1 MSTVVIAV
9 GGNAV
14 LAEGERG
21 TYEQQLANL
30 ASLGT
35 VLSDLGRDGHRV
47 VLTHGNGPQVGN
59 LAIQQEEGAGLVPPQ
74 PLHVLG
80 AMTQGQVGHLITA
93 AVGGGRAARERSV
106 ATIVTHT
113 LVDLSDPAFQHP
125 TKPIGPFY
133 PRHEAERL
141 ARERHWQV
149 AEDAGRGWRRVVPSP
164 EPQGFLEAD
173 AIRALVDAGFMVVAS
188 GGGGIPVARNGAGIR
203 GVDAVI
209 DKDLSAQ
216 RLATTVGAD
225 VLALLTGVDQ
235 VWLGFGTPQRRAVD
249 SMTADEASK
258 HLLDGEFPPG
268 SMGPKVTA
276 AIRFVRSGG
285 ERAIIT
291 SPSGLREALAGRGGT
306 SVVPGHVPGHVP
318 GQVPARAER
327 PR

>member
-14 LAEGERG
+14 LAEGEQG

-30 ASLGT
+30 ASLAT
-35 VLSDLGRDGHRV
+35 VLSDLVRDGQRV

-59 LAIQQEEGAGLVPPQ
+59 LAIQQEEGASLVPPQ
-74 PLHVLG
+74 PLFVLG

-93 AVGGGRAARERSV
+93 AAGGDRAGRQRPV
-106 ATIVTHT
+106 ATIVTHA
-113 LVDLSDPAFQHP
+113 LVDLADPAFQHP

-141 ARERHWQV
+141 ARERHWDV
-149 AEDAGRGWRRVVPSP
+149 TEDAGRGWRRVVPSP

-188 GGGGIPVARNGAGIR
+188 GGGGIPVAREGAGVR

-216 RLATTVGAD
+216 RLASAVGAD
-225 VLALLTGVDQ
+225 ILVLLTGVDH
-235 VWLGFGTPQRRAVD
+235 VWLGFGTPRQRAVD
-249 SMTADEASK
+249 SMTVDEASK
-258 HLLDGEFPPG
+258 HLTNGEFPPG

-291 SPSGLREALAGRGGT
+291 SLSRLRQALAGRDGT
-306 SVVPGHVPGHVP
+306 SIIPRRVPVHV
-318 GQVPARAER
+318 ER
-327 PR
+327 PP

>member
-1 MSTVVIAV
+1 MSAVVIAV

-21 TYEQQLANL
+21 TYEQQLART
-30 ASLGT
+30 ASLAT
-35 VLSDLGRDGHRV
+35 LVSDLVRDGHRV

-59 LAIQQEEGAGLVPPQ
+59 LAIQQEEGARLVPPQ
-74 PLHVLG
+74 PLFVLG

-93 AVGGGRAARERSV
+93 ALGGDPVARKRPVAAV
-106 ATIVTHT
+106 VTHA

-149 AEDAGRGWRRVVPSP
+149 TEDAGRGWRRVVPSP
-164 EPQGFLEAD
+164 EPRGFLETD
-173 AIRALVDAGFMVVAS
+173 AIRTLVEAGFVVVAS
-188 GGGGIPVARNGAGIR
+188 GGGGIPVVREGAGIR

-209 DKDLSAQ
+209 DKDLSAA
-216 RLATTVGAD
+216 RLASAVGAD
-225 VLALLTGVDQ
+225 ALVLLTGVDH
-235 VWLGFGTPQRRAVD
+235 VWLGFGTPEQRAVD
-249 SMTADEASK
+249 SMTVDEAEK
-258 HLLDGEFPPG
+258 HLADGEFPPG

-276 AIRFVRSGG
+276 AVRFVRSGG
-285 ERAIIT
+285 TRALIT
-291 SPSGLREALAGRGGT
+291 SLSRVREALAGRAGT
-306 SVVPGHVPGHVP
+306 RVVPEPVA
-318 GQVPARAER
+318 ARAER

>member
-14 LAEGERG
+14 LTEGERG
-21 TYEQQLANL
+21 TYQQQLANVAAL
-30 ASLGT
+30 APL
-35 VLSDLGRDGHRV
+35 VSDLARDGHRV

-74 PLHVLG
+74 PLFVLG

-93 AVGGGRAARERSV
+93 ALCDGRVPGQRPV
-106 ATIVTHT
+106 ATIVTHA
-113 LVDLSDPAFQHP
+113 LVDRSDPAFQRP

-133 PRHEAERL
+133 LRQEAERL
-141 ARERHWQV
+141 TRERHWHMI
-149 AEDAGRGWRRVVPSP
+149 EDAGRGWRRVVPSP
-164 EPQGFLEAD
+164 EPQGLLEAD
-173 AIRALVDAGFMVVAS
+173 AIRALLEAGFVVVAA
-188 GGGGIPVARNGAGIR
+188 GGGGIPVAREGAGIR

-216 RLATTVGAD
+216 RLASALGAD
-225 VLALLTGVDQ
+225 ILVLLTGVDQ
-235 VWLGFGTPQRRAVD
+235 VWLGWGTARQRAIAT
-249 SMTADEASK
+249 MTVHEAEK
-258 HLLDGEFPPG
+258 HLADGEFPRG

-285 ERAIIT
+285 QRVVIT
-291 SPSGLREALAGRGGT
+291 SPTRVLDGLAGRAGT
-306 SVVPGHVPGHVP
+306 SVVPGR
-318 GQVPARAER
+318 VPAGAER

>member
-1 MSTVVIAV
+1 MSTIVIAI

-14 LAEGERG
+14 LPEGGQG
-21 TYEQQLANL
+21 TYEEQLANL
-30 ASLGT
+30 AGLST
-35 VLSDLGRDGHRV
+35 AVSDLVWDGHRV

-59 LAIQQEEGAGLVPPQ
+59 LAIQQEEGADLVPPQ
-74 PLHVLG
+74 PLFVLG

-93 AVGGGRAARERSV
+93 ALCRGGAAERQPV
-106 ATIVTHT
+106 ATVVTHA
-113 LVDLSDPAFQHP
+113 LVDRSDPAFHHP

-133 PRHEAERL
+133 LRQEAERL

-173 AIRALVDAGFMVVAS
+173 AIRALVEAGFVVVAA
-188 GGGGIPVARNGAGIR
+188 GGGGIPVAREGAGIR

-216 RLATTVGAD
+216 RLASAVGAD
-225 VLALLTGVDQ
+225 VLVLLTGVDQ
-235 VWLGFGTPQRRAVD
+235 VWLGFGTPRQRAVGT
-249 SMTADEASK
+249 MTVDEAEK
-258 HLLDGEFPPG
+258 HLADGEFPPG

-285 ERAIIT
+285 RRVLIT
-291 SPSGLREALAGRGGT
+291 SPTRVREGLAGRDGT
-306 SVVPGHVPGHVP
+306 SVVPGR
-318 GQVPARAER
+318 VPADAER

>member
-21 TYEQQLANL
+21 TYAEQLANL
-30 ASLGT
+30 TDLPT
-35 VLSDLGRDGHRV
+35 VVSDLARDGHRV

-59 LAIQQEEGAGLVPPQ
+59 LAIQQEESAGLVPPQ
-74 PLHVLG
+74 PLFALG

-93 AVGGGRAARERSV
+93 ALCGGRAAGRRPV
-106 ATIVTHT
+106 ATVVTHA
-113 LVDLSDPAFQHP
+113 LVDGSDPALHRP

-133 PRHEAERL
+133 PRQEAKRL

-149 AEDAGRGWRRVVPSP
+149 VEDAGRGWRRVVASP

-173 AIRALVDAGFMVVAS
+173 AIRALVEAGFVVVAA
-188 GGGGIPVARNGAGIR
+188 GGGGIPVAREGAGIR

-216 RLATTVGAD
+216 RLASAVGAD
-225 VLALLTGVDQ
+225 VLVLLTGVDR
-235 VWLGFGTPQRRAVD
+235 VWLGFGTPRQRAVGT
-249 SMTADEASK
+249 MTVEEAEQ
-258 HLLDGEFPPG
+258 HLADGEFPPG

-276 AIRFVRSGG
+276 AIRFLRSGG
-285 ERAIIT
+285 RRVVIT
-291 SPSGLREALAGRGGT
+291 SPTRVREGLAGRGGT
-306 SVVPGHVPGHVP
+306 SVIPGR
-318 GQVPARAER
+318 VPADAER

>member
-14 LAEGERG
+14 LTEGEQG
-21 TYEQQLANL
+21 TYEQQLANT
-30 ASLGT
+30 ASLAT
-35 VLSDLGRDGHRV
+35 VLSDLVRDGHRV

-59 LAIQQEEGAGLVPPQ
+59 LALQQEEGSRLVPPQ
-74 PLHVLG
+74 PLCVLG

-93 AVGGGRAARERSV
+93 ALSGDRAARERPV
-106 ATIVTHT
+106 ATIVTHA
-113 LVDLSDPAFQHP
+113 LVDLSDPAFHRP

-133 PRHEAERL
+133 LRHEAERL

-149 AEDAGRGWRRVVPSP
+149 TEDAGRGWRRVVPSP
-164 EPQGFLEAD
+164 EPQGLLEAD
-173 AIRALVDAGFMVVAS
+173 AIRTLVEAGFTVVAS
-188 GGGGIPVARNGAGIR
+188 GGGGIPVAREGTGIR

-216 RLATTVGAD
+216 RLASAVGAD
-225 VLALLTGVDQ
+225 TLVLLTGVDH
-235 VWLGFGTPQRRAVD
+235 VWLGFGTPRQRAVG
-249 SMTADEASK
+249 SMTVDDAEK
-258 HLLDGEFPPG
+258 HLADGEFPPG

-285 ERAIIT
+285 ELAVIT
-291 SPSGLREALAGRGGT
+291 SPSRLREALAGRGGT
-306 SVVPGHVPGHVP
+306 RVGPGR
-318 GQVPARAER
+318 VPARAER

>member
-14 LAEGERG
+14 LAEGEQG
-21 TYEQQLANL
+21 TYQQQLANL
-30 ASLGT
+30 ASLAT
-35 VLSDLGRDGHRV
+35 VLSDLVRDGQRV

-59 LAIQQEEGAGLVPPQ
+59 LAIQQEEGASLVPPQ
-74 PLHVLG
+74 PLFVLG

-93 AVGGGRAARERSV
+93 AVGGDRAGRQRPV

-113 LVDLSDPAFQHP
+113 LVDLADPAFRHP

-141 ARERHWQV
+141 AQERHWDV

-164 EPQGFLEAD
+164 QPQGFLEAD

-188 GGGGIPVARNGAGIR
+188 GGGGIPVARVAAGIR

-216 RLATTVGAD
+216 QLASAVGAD
-225 VLALLTGVDQ
+225 ILVLLTGVDH
-235 VWLGFGTPQRRAVD
+235 VWLGFGTPRQRAVD
-249 SMTADEASK
+249 SMTVDEASK
-258 HLLDGEFPPG
+258 HLTNGEFPPG

-291 SPSGLREALAGRGGT
+291 SLSRLRQALAGRGGT
-306 SVVPGHVPGHVP
+306 SVIPGRVPVHV
-318 GQVPARAER
+318 ER
-327 PR
+327 RP